1 MNIFKIT
8 TALFLVTVF
17 QATELPAQSRATNV
31 QQNPTVKWG
40 DSRVSPKLTLNIK
53 DEIKKVHFVETNNDP
68 YVYTKTYELKNA
80 NPYSTRNYLI
90 SAVQAL
96 RVNDNDTR
104 VECIKYNDGTGL
116 VLVSAEGYRF
126 NEKQN
131 GGMTI
136 DELVATIDMPE
147 LKSLPGKLYFMYFP
161 KYISASSLKA
171 MVDRV
176 GLNPTTESNGIQFS
190 ANSNEQET
198 GTDVTEVDNDL
209 NALFLYVSDYNL
221 KTAIERLKVYDVPA
235 PEARVRATIYEIFD
249 ENDGKIGA
257 DFQSWKNG
265 PGADFFNIGGRWRHG
280 INPDGMVPDSS
291 KWSSTK
297 YIKFSPKWNSKY
309 LDFLAAEGRG
319 RIITSGELNVKNRVT
334 GTISAKTKIPYF
346 DTSTSVGKGGFIT
359 QYDIINGYFSPAGT
373 SPAAPP
379 ENSATNYMVNAYDT
393 QGTAVTI
400 SNYFAGRLV
409 ITQYGIE
416 KGAESKGSTGYSMT
430 LPDKKAFFM
439 KDGKN
444 MGYNVDVASIDIS
457 RIAIVS
463 NINRYWEPYTP
474 AWKADYNGTYDRGPK
489 VKSAFADL
497 DYNSEYGFQMVL
509 TPVITDKATKLE
521 IKLANTSLIGFQSS
535 GAVRTSK
542 SYLNTEVMLDNDAGE
557 VIIGGIE
564 KKSIERGVTKV
575 PWLGSIPGLGWLFS
589 SEYENSKKAQIIT
602 VLECYTVRPDTKV
615 EAKTAEAI
623 SNIKTSTE
631 NAGKNDLEDPNYG
644 FNQFLLDKDV
654 KGLEPL
660 P

>member
-1 MNIFKIT
+1 M
-8 TALFLVTVF
+8 TVLLLP
-17 QATELPAQSRATNV
+17 ELPAQSKATNV
-31 QQNPTVKWG
+31 QQNPTAKWT
-40 DSRVSPKLTLNIK
+40 DSRVSPKLTVNIK
-53 DEIKKVHFVETNNDP
+53 DDVKKVHFVETNNDP

-136 DELVATIDMPE
+136 DELVVSLDMPE
-147 LKSLPGKLYFMYFP
+147 LKSLTGKLRFMYFP
-161 KYISASSLKA
+161 KYISASSLKT
-171 MVDRV
+171 MIDRV
-176 GLNPTTESNGIQFS
+176 GINPNTDSSGTQFS
-190 ANSNEQET
+190 ANSNEQEI
-198 GTDVTEVDNDL
+198 GLDVTEIDNGL
-209 NALFLYVSDYNL
+209 NALFLYISDYNL
-221 KTAIERLKVYDVPA
+221 KTAIDRLKIYDVPA
-235 PEARVRATIYEIFD
+235 PEARIRATVYEIYD

-265 PGADFFNIGGRWRHG
+265 PGADFFNVGGRWRHG
-280 INPDGMVPDSS
+280 INPDGMIPDAS

-297 YIKFSPKWNSKY
+297 YVKFSPKWNSKY
-309 LDFLAAEGRG
+309 LDFLAAEGKG
-319 RIITSGELNVKNRVT
+319 RIISSGEINVKNKIT
-334 GTISAKTKIPYF
+334 GTITAKTQIPYF

-359 QYDIINGYFSPAGT
+359 QYDIINGFFSQAGANPT
-373 SPAAPP
+373 TIPVAA
-379 ENSATNYMVNAYDT
+379 ATNYMVNAYDT

-400 SNYFAGRLV
+400 SNYFAGRL
-409 ITQYGIE
+409 IISQFGIE
-416 KGAESKGSTGYSMT
+416 KGADAKTTTGYTMT
-430 LPDKKAFFM
+430 LPDKKAYFV

-444 MGYNVDVASIDIS
+444 MGYTVDVASLDIS
-457 RIAIVS
+457 KIAIVS
-463 NINRYWEPYTP
+463 TINVSWEPYVP
-474 AWKADYNGTYDRGPK
+474 VWKADYNGTYDRGPQ

-497 DYNSEYGFQMVL
+497 NFSNNEYGFQMVV
-509 TPVITDKATKLE
+509 TPVITQKATTLQL
-521 IKLANTSLIGFQSS
+521 KLANTSLIGFQSN

-542 SYLNTEVMLDNDAGE
+542 SYLSTEVMLDNDSGE
-557 VIIGGIE
+557 IIIGGIE

-575 PWLGSIPGLGWLFS
+575 PWLGSIPGLGWLFA
-589 SEYENSKKAQIIT
+589 SEYENSKKSQIIT

-615 EAKTAEAI
+615 EAKTAEAL
-623 SNIKTSTE
+623 SSIKTATE